1 MERIT
6 AEEAAGRLGINLRTL
21 WRWRDAGK
29 IAEAGRVGRSV
40 TFYARDVDA
49 LRGVDASHDLDM
61 ADVYKRL
68 AEADTWEDVHALKSD
83 VADTICTHAGAEGQ
97 EAIRKAWRAACA
109 MAATHPQGEAREA
122 WAELARRYGSW
133 LGKGAGDTDALIARR
148 ASGSYAGAKAEAS
161 AAPLDPAYAVA
172 ELSKG
177 GAWGAG
183 APMSDNA
190 E

>member
-21 WRWRDAGK
+21 WRWRDSGK

-40 TFYARDVDA
+40 MFYALDVDA
-49 LRGVDASHDLDM
+49 LRGIDTSHDLNM
-61 ADVYKRL
+61 ADVYRRL

-83 VADTICTHAGAEGQ
+83 VADTICTHADGEGL
-97 EAIRKAWRAACA
+97 EAIRRSWRAACA
-109 MAATHPQGEAREA
+109 MAATHPQEDARGS
-122 WAELARRYGSW
+122 WARRARRYGAW
-133 LGKGAGDTDALIARR
+133 LGKTAEDTDVLIARR
-148 ASGSYAGAKAEAS
+148 ATGSYASAKAEAE
-161 AAPLDPAYAVA
+161 AAPLDPAYTVA
-172 ELSKG
+172 ALSKG

>member
-6 AEEAAGRLGINLRTL
+6 AEEAARRLGINLRTL
-21 WRWRDAGK
+21 WRWRDSGK

-40 TFYARDVDA
+40 MFYALDVDA
-49 LRGVDASHDLDM
+49 LRGVDASRDLDM

-68 AEADTWEDVHALKSD
+68 TEADTWEDVGALKRD
-83 VADTICTHAGAEGQ
+83 VADMLCTHADGEGQ

-109 MAATHPQGEAREA
+109 MAATHPQEDARGS
-122 WAELARRYGSW
+122 WARRARRYGAW
-133 LGKGAGDTDALIARR
+133 LGKTAEDTDALIARR
-148 ASGSYAGAKAEAS
+148 ATGSYASAKAEAE
-161 AAPLDPAYAVA
+161 AAPLDPAYTVA
-172 ELSKG
+172 ALSKG